1 MFERHPSELAT
12 VLGHYRTG
20 AWSSARSHLTSSI
33 GSRYDSDWWTWLA
46 ACASGNCSRSSTPE
60 CTGADTRQ
68 LDRNCQ
74 RSNLSATQGN
84 YAYLYLYLPAGTG
97 RLTLTA
103 SGGTGNADL
112 YYSAGSWATTSSYAQ
127 RSTGQ
132 GNAETL
138 VVDNPPAGYVH
149 VSLHAA
155 AAFDGASVKAEY

>member
-1 MFERHPSELAT
+1 MGGAGGPVQVAEERVDLAEHDP
-12 VLGHYRTG
+12 GPR
-20 AWSSARSHLTSSI
+20 
-33 GSRYDSDWWTWLA
+33 DDLA
-46 ACASGNCSRSSTPE
+46 P
-60 CTGADTRQ
+60 
-68 LDRNCQ
+68 
-74 RSNLSATQGN
+74 QGRRAY

-112 YYSAGSWATTSSYAQ
+112 YYSAGSWATTSSYTQ

-138 VVDNPPAGYVH
+138 VVDNPPAGYVY